1 MDKSPK
7 MNEKKKTL
15 ALKIVYFASLR
26 EALKTSDENIEL
38 GININIAQLKQQ
50 LIEKHGEQ
58 HFPSNILCAVNHEI
72 ANDSTQLNDNDE
84 VAFYPP
90 VTGG

>member
-1 MDKSPK
+1 M
-7 MNEKKKTL
+7 
-15 ALKIVYFASLR
+15 KILYFASLR
-26 EALKTSDENIEL
+26 EAL
-38 GININIAQLKQQ
+38 GINNEEIIVSEKMTVKSLRKLLINKYGDNQ
-50 LIEKHGEQ
+50 
-58 HFPSNILCAVNHEI
+58 FPNNILCAVNHEI

>member
-1 MDKSPK
+1 M
-7 MNEKKKTL
+7 
-15 ALKIVYFASLR
+15 KILYFASLK
-26 EALKTSDENIEL
+26 ESLKIANEDMPASAGMTVKEL
-38 GININIAQLKQQ
+38 RLM
-50 LIEKHGEQ
+50 LIKKYGKQ

-72 ANDSTQLNDNDE
+72 SNDSIQLNNDDE

>member
-1 MDKSPK
+1 M
-7 MNEKKKTL
+7 
-15 ALKIVYFASLR
+15 KINYFASLK
-26 EALKTSDENIEL
+26 ESLKVSNETIQSSGNMSAGDL
-38 GININIAQLKQQ
+38 R
-50 LIEKHGEQ
+50 LILIKKYGEQ

-72 ANDSTQLNDNDE
+72 ASESTLLNDSDE

>member
-1 MDKSPK
+1 M
-7 MNEKKKTL
+7 
-15 ALKIVYFASLR
+15 KILYFASLK
-26 EALKTSDENIEL
+26 ESLKIANEDMPASTGMTVKEL
-38 GININIAQLKQQ
+38 RSM
-50 LIEKHGEQ
+50 LIKKYGKQ
-58 HFPSNILCAVNHEI
+58 HFPNNILCAVNHEI